1 LAGAQGLELKD
12 DMENSIDLIIEG
24 STIRCLGNWTAPRLH
39 EMEHR
44 LSGMNWPAGDV
55 SFNLG
60 ALESLDTAGAWLL
73 HQTFNGLRSEG
84 RQVQITSANEQAQQL
99 LELVEQKSGSADQ
112 PAKPEVPGLLESTGR
127 HASSQF
133 LEYLEFLTF
142 LGRLAAVSGQA
153 LLRPWR
159 IRWSVVARELQAAGV
174 NALPIVGL
182 LTFLIG
188 IVIAYQGGVVLQD
201 YGANIYVAD
210 IVGLSMVRELAPLIT
225 AIIVAGRTG
234 SAYTAQIGTM
244 MVTEEVD
251 ALRSI
256 GISPLEMLVLP
267 KLVALVIALPLLT
280 VFADAM
286 GLFGGLIMSSSML
299 NLNPTTFISRLAE
312 ALTLDSYLSGIGK
325 APVFAA
331 IIAAVGCFQGFQVYG
346 SAGSVGRRTTIS
358 VVQSIF
364 LVIIVDAVFSVA
376 FSKLGI

>member
-1 LAGAQGLELKD
+1 
-12 DMENSIDLIIEG
+12 METRIDLIIED
-24 STIRCLGNWTAPRLH
+24 STARCLGSWTASNLH
-39 EMEHR
+39 EIEQR
-44 LSGMNWPAGDV
+44 LSTAVWPAGDIQFDL
-55 SFNLG
+55 SCLG
-60 ALESLDTAGAWLL
+60 ALDTVGAWLL
-73 HQTFNGLRSEG
+73 DRTISELKTAG
-84 RQVQITSANEQAQQL
+84 RQVLFHGADEQTHRL
-99 LELVEQKSGSADQ
+99 LALVAGKSGAAHD
-112 PAKPEVPGLLESTGR
+112 PPKPYLPGVLENIGR
-127 HASSQF
+127 HTGGQ
-133 LEYLEFLTF
+133 LRQYLEFLIFIGNLSAVT
-142 LGRLAAVSGQA
+142 GRA

-159 IRWSVVARELQAAGV
+159 IRWPQVVGELQAAGV

-188 IVIAYQGGVVLQD
+188 IVIAYQGGMVLQD

-256 GISPLEMLVLP
+256 GIAPLEMLVLP
-267 KLVALVIALPLLT
+267 KLIALVIALPLLT

-286 GLFGGLIMSSSML
+286 GLFGGLVMSSSML
-299 NLNPTTFISRLAE
+299 GLNPATFMDRLAE
-312 ALTLDSYLSGIGK
+312 ALTLDSYLSGVGK

-331 IIAAVGCFQGFQVYG
+331 IIAAVGCFQGFRVFG
-346 SAGSVGRRTTIS
+346 SAGSVGRQTTVS
-358 VVQSIF
+358 VVESIF
-364 LVIIVDAVFSVA
+364 LVIIVDAAFSVA

>member
-1 LAGAQGLELKD
+1 METAADFVVD
-12 DMENSIDLIIEG
+12 DSGVRFE
-24 STIRCLGNWTAPRLH
+24 GNWTAPNLH
-39 EMEHR
+39 DAEQR
-44 LSGMNWPAGDV
+44 LSRFRWTEPLVRLD
-55 SFNLG
+55 LG
-60 ALESLDTAGAWLL
+60 AVESMDTAGAWLI
-73 HQTFNGLRSEG
+73 HRTQRSLEEQGRRVVLEG
-84 RQVQITSANEQAQQL
+84 ASPAGQEL
-99 LELVEQKSGSADQ
+99 LALVAARS
-112 PAKPEVPGLLESTGR
+112 
-127 HASSQF
+127 
-133 LEYLEFLTF
+133 
-142 LGRLAAVSGQA
+142 AVSHPPPVTASPGILETAGEHTVAQLQQYLGFVGFIGQLAHVVWHA
-153 LLRPWR
+153 LVRPWN
-159 IRWSVVARELQAAGV
+159 IRWAVVVKELQAAGV
-174 NALPIVGL
+174 NAIPIVGL

-188 IVIAYQGGVVLQD
+188 IVIAYQGGMVLRD

-286 GLFGGLIMSSSML
+286 GLFGGLIMANSML
-299 NLNPTTFISRLAE
+299 SLNPMTFISRLAE

-331 IIAAVGCFQGFQVYG
+331 IIAAVGCFQGFRVYG
-346 SAGSVGRRTTIS
+346 SAGSVGRQTTIS

-364 LVIIVDAVFSVA
+364 LVIIVDAAFSVA
-376 FSKLGI
+376 FAKLGI

>member
-1 LAGAQGLELKD
+1 
-12 DMENSIDLIIEG
+12 METINDLIIED
-24 STIRCLGNWTAPRLH
+24 STARCLGNWTAPRLH
-39 EMEHR
+39 EIERR
-44 LSGMNWPAGDV
+44 LARADWPPGDV
-55 SFNLG
+55 QFKLG
-60 ALESLDTAGAWLL
+60 GMEKLDTAGAWLL
-73 HQTFNGLRSEG
+73 HRTISGLRSEG
-84 RQVQITSANEQAQQL
+84 REVLLTGANEQAQHL
-99 LELVEQKSGSADQ
+99 LELVARRSGNVD
-112 PAKPEVPGLLESTGR
+112 KPPGPDVPGLLESAGR
-127 HASSQF
+127 HATSQ
-133 LEYLEFLTF
+133 LQEYLEFLNF
-142 LGRLAAVSGQA
+142 VGRLAAVSGQA
-153 LLRPWR
+153 LLRPWC
-159 IRWSVVARELQAAGV
+159 IRWAVVVRELQAAGV

-188 IVIAYQGGVVLQD
+188 IVIAYQGGVVLVD

-267 KLVALVIALPLLT
+267 KLVALLIALPLLT

-286 GLFGGLIMSSSML
+286 GLLGGLIMANSML
-299 NLNPTTFISRLAE
+299 SLNPATFISRLAE

-331 IIAAVGCFQGFQVYG
+331 IIAAVGCFQGFRVYG
-346 SAGSVGRRTTIS
+346 SAGSVGRQTTIS

-364 LVIIVDAVFSVA
+364 LVIIVDAAFSVA
-376 FSKLGI
+376 FAKLGI

>member
-1 LAGAQGLELKD
+1 MTD
-12 DMENSIDLIIEG
+12 TIDLIIEG
-24 STIRCLGNWTAPRLH
+24 STVRCLGGWTAPFLH
-39 EMEHR
+39 EIER
-44 LSGMNWPAGDV
+44 VLDRADWPTGEVLLD
-55 SFNLG
+55 
-60 ALESLDTAGAWLL
+60 LEGVQSLDTAGAWLL
-73 HQTFNGLRSEG
+73 HRTITGLQSSG
-84 RQVQITSANEQAQQL
+84 RQVVLHGASEQAQHL
-99 LELVEQKSGSADQ
+99 LELVAGKSESADE
-112 PAKPEVPGLLESTGR
+112 PPRPYVPGVLESAGR
-127 HASSQF
+127 HASG
-133 LEYLEFLTF
+133 LLVEYLKFLNF
-142 LGRLAAVSGQA
+142 VGRLAAVSGQA
-153 LLRPWR
+153 MLRPWR
-159 IRWSVVARELQAAGV
+159 IRWAVVVRELQAAGV

-201 YGANIYVAD
+201 YGANLYVAD

-267 KLVALVIALPLLT
+267 KLVALFIALPLLT

-299 NLNPTTFISRLAE
+299 NLNPATFIGRLAE

-331 IIAAVGCFQGFQVYG
+331 IIAAVGCFQGFQVVG